1 MAANLDQDLETG
13 VGTVFSVRESM
24 WHRDGHVL
32 TEAPSLKKALKL
44 AGHNFEVDLLEMHF
58 SKPLRR
64 RARDGQWYGDSVDV
78 KLPDHRAV
86 VRTDRWAPL
95 GVVGNEYHVVQ
106 NAEAFAILEP
116 LLDAGLVQLETGGTL
131 RGGRDV
137 WMQVRLNIDHPVVQQ
152 VEAELGARPLV
163 FVYNNHTGSRKLT
176 IKEAWER
183 IVCANTL
190 EIAFGQ
196 GGRRESVRHTTGA
209 KVRLVDAA
217 QRMFA
222 NLTDRHVTAAQQFQ
236 VLRGRYLDEQ
246 MFERLVLD
254 VVAPLP
260 KVVASAKELTPRQV
274 GALQRI
280 ETRRARLVELRSA
293 GDGHTGDGSA
303 WECYN
308 ALTQS
313 LDHDVELWRV
323 RGGERTAAAS
333 FGRLAQMKVLVLKNL
348 LTPTWRQ
355 IPIVY

>member
-44 AGHNFEVDLLEMHF
+44 AGHGFEVELMEMHF
-58 SKPLRR
+58 KKPVSR
-64 RARDGQWYGDSVDV
+64 GDHVDV

-86 VRTDRWAPL
+86 VRTDRYAPL

-152 VEAELGARPLV
+152 VQAELGVRPLI

-190 EIAFGQ
+190 EIAFRQ
-196 GGRRESVRHTTGA
+196 GGRREAVRHTSSA
-209 KVRLVDAA
+209 KVNLVDAA
-217 QRMFA
+217 RRMFG
-222 NLTDRHVTAAQQFQ
+222 NLTERHVGAAEQFQ
-236 VLRGRYLDEQ
+236 QLRGRFLDEQ
-246 MFERLVLD
+246 LFEKLVLNA
-254 VVAPLP
+254 VAPLP
-260 KVVASAKELTPRQV
+260 KLREKPTARQL
-274 GALQRI
+274 GAFERT
-280 ETRRARLVELRSA
+280 EARRVRLVELRSG

-303 WECYN
+303 WEAYN

-313 LDHDVELWRV
+313 LDHDVGLWRV

-333 FGRLAQMKVLVLKNL
+333 FGRLAKMKVLVLKNL
-348 LTPTWRQ
+348 LASNGAR
-355 IPIVY
+355 